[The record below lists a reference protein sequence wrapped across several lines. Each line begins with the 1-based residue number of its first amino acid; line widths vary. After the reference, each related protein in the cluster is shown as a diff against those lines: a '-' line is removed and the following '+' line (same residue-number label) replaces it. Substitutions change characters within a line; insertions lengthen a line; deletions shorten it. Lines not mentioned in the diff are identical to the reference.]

1 MPFLELSLRCRAS
14 DEARLEAA
22 LEDLGAI
29 SVSLL
34 DAADADNEQ
43 AILEPGVAE
52 TPLWPE
58 IILLAL
64 FEQGTNE
71 NLLLHA
77 LEAWDGRLDLRSE
90 ERRVGKG
97 CWVSIIVSDEIIEA
111 S

>member
-58 IILLAL
+58 LHVLAL
-64 FEQGTNE
+64 FEAGTNPD
-71 NLLLHA
+71 LLLHA
-77 LEAWDGRLDLRSE
+77 LEAWDGRLDLATASFRTVE
-90 ERRVGKG
+90 DADWERA
-97 CWVSIIVSDEIIEA
+97 WMD
-111 S
+111 